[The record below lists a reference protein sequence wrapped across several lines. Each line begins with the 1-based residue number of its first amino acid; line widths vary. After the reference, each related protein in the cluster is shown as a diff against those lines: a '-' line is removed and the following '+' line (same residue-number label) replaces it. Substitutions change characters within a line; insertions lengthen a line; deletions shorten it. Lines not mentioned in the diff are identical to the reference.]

1 MAGSDP
7 ILGVCITP
15 KSLRASEVAPVHE
28 GNADFIVGSF
38 FAPFSRINFCPCVL
52 ADPARKRWPFLP
64 DPETERIPMPL
75 LKSPDRPV
83 AKRKYYIRIA
93 EPLAQTMERYAEFI
107 SASSVE
113 HVISQALELVFR
125 KDTEF
130 RAWLEKNPSGKKA
143 QSTMKET
150 L

>member
-1 MAGSDP
+1 
-7 ILGVCITP
+7 
-15 KSLRASEVAPVHE
+15 
-28 GNADFIVGSF
+28 
-38 FAPFSRINFCPCVL
+38 
-52 ADPARKRWPFLP
+52 
-64 DPETERIPMPL
+64 MPL
-75 LKSPDRPV
+75 LKSPEQSV
-83 AKRKYYIRIA
+83 VKRKYYIRIA

>member
-1 MAGSDP
+1 
-7 ILGVCITP
+7 
-15 KSLRASEVAPVHE
+15 
-28 GNADFIVGSF
+28 
-38 FAPFSRINFCPCVL
+38 
-52 ADPARKRWPFLP
+52 
-64 DPETERIPMPL
+64 MPL
-75 LKSPDRPV
+75 LKSPEPPV

-107 SASSVE
+107 SANSIE

-125 KDTEF
+125 KDVEF

-143 QSTMKET
+143 QTTTKEP